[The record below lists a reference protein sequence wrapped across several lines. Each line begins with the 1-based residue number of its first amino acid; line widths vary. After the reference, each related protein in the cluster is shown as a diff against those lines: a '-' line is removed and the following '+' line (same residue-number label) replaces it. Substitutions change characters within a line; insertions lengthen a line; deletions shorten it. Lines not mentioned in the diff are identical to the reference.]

1 MAISTIG
8 ASALDSGVSQLGKNL
23 IRNGAMRVAQRGVH
37 RKPALIA
44 LH

>member
-23 IRNGAMRVAQRGVH
+23 IHNGPLMAE
-37 RKPALIA
+37 RKAKRAARP
-44 LH
+44 